1 MKNKIFILATFVSLI
16 TSIAITGCKNFNP
29 KKDVLVFESKT
40 VPFENSDPKRTKFEE
55 LDKIFQIACS
65 KAKADCAHPL
75 SFKPTSAK
83 FTREGDE
90 TMITLNYQ
98 ASNSYG
104 VAGEVVGECKF
115 KYNNFVDFK
124 SKDKV
129 Y

>member
-1 MKNKIFILATFVSLI
+1 MKNRFLIFLTIISLI
-16 TSIAITGCKNFNP
+16 SSISITSCKNFNP
-29 KKDVLVFESKT
+29 KKDVLVFENTT

-65 KAKADCAHPL
+65 KARADCAHPL

-90 TMITLNYQ
+90 TIIILNYQ

-104 VAGEVVGECKF
+104 VAGEVIGECKF

-124 SKDKV
+124 SNEKV